1 MKFDKQKHALEALNS
16 IPADV
21 GRDEWVRVGMSA
33 HASGLTYEDFEEW
46 SSTAKTYDQKSCQQ
60 TWKSFRADGGVGTG
74 TLFHI
79 ASQYGW
85 RHLDPTPRDNNSVIS
100 KEILIAVMNYWNR
113 FEAASAFHP
122 YIQEKQAQSA
132 PLENLK
138 VVPEGDPLRIMGV
151 SMSGALA
158 VPCFR
163 ENGDIS
169 TIQFI
174 TVGDKAASLVAQGK
188 PKKLNLPQCKVEGW
202 FTVGEVVPNGIVY
215 IAEGIGTAWAC
226 WISTGHAAV
235 VTFGWS
241 NIKKVAVAMRAT
253 NPSTK
258 IVLVPDAGKE
268 TDADRIA
275 LELHCSVAKMPEG
288 EVKNFDANDLF
299 QRDGHDV
306 LAELLESAKVPSS
319 LTAILKPINVK
330 DVISHPSEP
339 PVFVWEGYLPSGEV
353 AMFGAH
359 GGTGKSTL
367 ALMLAVSVAIG
378 RSLFGATVR
387 QGNALFVSL
396 EDGPNI
402 VRHRLAHICKFWSVD
417 PSSLDGTLQIVDG
430 TEYPE
435 LFSAETRGGGKTTDT
450 YSELRRLIQTQKVS
464 LLVVDNAS
472 DAYGGDEIQRRQV
485 RAFIRALGELAKL
498 SGCAVLLLA
507 HVDKITSR
515 NKNAQGGEGYSGS
528 TAWHNSVRSRLFM
541 TRHNDGNL
549 LIEHHKSNLGKL
561 QAPIKLQWPDG
572 KLPMLM
578 EEDDYG
584 QSGHDRVSG
593 RLEDAKA
600 SPILRMIAEF
610 ASREHFCS
618 PSPTAR
624 TNVFS
629 TLKNEPAFKRLNLTA
644 GDCRRI
650 VDQCQRAKW
659 IDIENYRSHDRK
671 DRQRWVLTK
680 EGEFFCG
687 LAFEPAPSAPTV
699 TSSEDGALSADGAP
713 CAPSGVGGMGDREH
727 ALSGEKVAQ

>member
-1 MKFDKQKHALEALNS
+1 MIGGAIEALWAISPN
-16 IPADV
+16 V
-21 GRDEWVRVGMSA
+21 CRDEWVKVGMSA
-33 HASGLTYEDFEEW
+33 HAAGLSFEQFDKW
-46 SSTAKTYDQKSCQQ
+46 SSEGKTYDSKSCQQ
-60 TWKSFRADGGVGTG
+60 TWKSFKTDGGVGPG

-79 ASQYGW
+79 ASEHGW
-85 RHLDPTPRDNNSVIS
+85 RQPSSTSHREPHL
-100 KEILIAVMNYWNR
+100 KEAVVPVEVLDCWNR
-113 FEAASAFHP
+113 FEAATSLHP
-122 YIQEKQAQSA
+122 YVQEKQAQGT
-132 PLENLK
+132 PLRQLR
-138 VVPEGDPLRIMGV
+138 VVSNGDPLRIMGE
-151 SMSGALA
+151 SMVGALA
-158 VPCFR
+158 VPCIR
-163 ENGDIS
+163 ENGSIS
-169 TIQFI
+169 SIQFI
-174 TVGDKAASLVAQGK
+174 TIGDTARSLVAKGK
-188 PKKLNLPQCKVEGW
+188 PKKLNLPRCKIEGW
-202 FTVGEVVPNGIVY
+202 FSVGEPQTDRVIY
-215 IAEGIGTAWAC
+215 ITEGIGTAWAC
-226 WISTGHAAV
+226 WIATGDAAV
-235 VTFGWS
+235 VAFGWG
-241 NIKKVAVAMRAT
+241 NVKKVATALRRKY
-253 NPSTK
+253 PSNK
-258 IVLVPDAGKE
+258 IVLVPDFGKE
-268 TDADRIA
+268 AEAARIA

-387 QGNALFVSL
+387 QGNAFFVSL